1 MYWFKE
7 PEFDLDEIEQLEK
20 HVNELSVEKSERMN
34 ELRQMCAEKLLILD
48 KYQLSLPASS
58 SLNQLRSN
66 SVDDFEHI
74 SMGLDSMNRF
84 RLSLEKVNNLKIL
97 GL

>member
-1 MYWFKE
+1 MCWFKE

-20 HVNELSVEKSERMN
+20 HVNELSLEKSERLN

-48 KYQLSLPASS
+48 KYQLSLPACS

-84 RLSLEKVNNLKIL
+84 RLSLEKVNKLNIIQ
-97 GL
+97 

>member
-1 MYWFKE
+1 
-7 PEFDLDEIEQLEK
+7 
-20 HVNELSVEKSERMN
+20 MN

-48 KYQLSLPASS
+48 KYQLSLPSSS

-66 SVDDFEHI
+66 SADDFEHI

-84 RLSLEKVNNLKIL
+84 RLSLEKVNNLNIL
-97 GL
+97 RLFIQIILNFY